1 MSLTEAAKA
10 ADLLVVDDDSVE
22 LRALCD
28 SLREEGYAVSCH
40 DEPARAL
47 DAMGERSFDL
57 LLTDLRMPGID
68 GLTMLRKARESDPDI
83 GVIVL
88 TGYGTVPS
96 AVESLRLGAVDY
108 VQKPITLAALLPVL
122 RRSLHL
128 RAMAREKRAL
138 EVRDR
143 EHTARLEAANR
154 DLELFGAR
162 VAHDLREPVNVV
174 RGFGRMLSDSLPPDS
189 PPDLTL
195 FANHIIMAA
204 DRADRLV
211 RDLLAFARLG
221 DTPLVRKMVDLNA
234 VMQRAR
240 DMVQLSHPA
249 RTAEWAVDPMPE
261 VSGDA
266 SLLEQVFVNL
276 FANAVKYSANR
287 DTSRIQVGYRLEPGV
302 GHVVSVRDN
311 GVGFN
316 PAQADRLF
324 FPFQRLHSSS
334 QFEGSGMGLANVRH
348 IVERHGGSV
357 RGRSLDE
364 GGAEFSVVLP
374 IDGDAAR

>member
-1 MSLTEAAKA
+1 MSSTMAAKTP
-10 ADLLVVDDDSVE
+10 DLLVVDDDSVE
-22 LRALCD
+22 LRALCQ
-28 SLREEGYAVSCH
+28 SLREEGYATSCH

-47 DAMGERSFDL
+47 DAMGEQSFDL
-57 LLTDLRMPGID
+57 LLTDLRMPGMD

-108 VQKPITLAALLPVL
+108 VQKPVTLAALLPVIQ
-122 RRSLHL
+122 RSLHL

-143 EHTARLEAANR
+143 LHTARLEAANR

-162 VAHDLREPVNVV
+162 VAHDLREPVNIV
-174 RGFGRMLSDSLPPDS
+174 RGFARMLSDRMPPGS
-189 PPDLTL
+189 PPELTV
-195 FANHIIMAA
+195 FTNHIIMAA

-211 RDLLAFARLG
+211 RDLLAFARLS
-221 DTPLVRKMVDLNA
+221 DKPLQRRAVDLNS
-234 VMQRAR
+234 VVQQAR
-240 DMVQLSHPA
+240 DMVQLSNPSRA
-249 RTAEWAVDPMPE
+249 AEWSIDPMPT
-261 VSGDA
+261 VSVDA

-276 FANAVKYSANR
+276 FANALKYSAER
-287 DTSRIQVGYRLEPGV
+287 QTSCIQVGYRHEPGV

-324 FPFQRLHSSS
+324 IPFQRLHSSS
-334 QFEGSGMGLANVRH
+334 QFEGSGMGLANVRR
-348 IVERHGGSV
+348 IVERHGGAV
-357 RGRSLDE
+357 RAQSLAE
-364 GGAEFSVVLP
+364 GGAEFCVVLP
-374 IDGDAAR
+374 VEGDAAS